1 MLSWKAYYLAAWVSS
16 LGRDGLEQS
25 RTLLVVPSRDIVV
38 ELSAVGEQGFALLV
52 GSEVVGVPGGGSL
65 IPFVWE
71 HQLWT

>member
-1 MLSWKAYYLAAWVSS
+1 M
-16 LGRDGLEQS
+16 
-25 RTLLVVPSRDIVV
+25 VPPRDIVV